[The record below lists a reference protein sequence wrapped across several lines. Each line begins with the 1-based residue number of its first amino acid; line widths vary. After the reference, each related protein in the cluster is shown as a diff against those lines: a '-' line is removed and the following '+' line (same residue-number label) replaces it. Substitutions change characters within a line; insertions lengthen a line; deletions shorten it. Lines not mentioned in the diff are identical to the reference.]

1 MARIRIVLYVIFN
14 KYGNFITVGRGET
27 LNDVNVM
34 GLFIFMCMPF
44 PVFPPTQNLT
54 VALLVDTK

>member
-1 MARIRIVLYVIFN
+1 MARIKIVVYVIFN

-27 LNDVNVM
+27 LNDVKVM
-34 GLFIFMCMPF
+34 GLFIFMCIQF
-44 PVFPPTQNLT
+44 PILPPTQNRM